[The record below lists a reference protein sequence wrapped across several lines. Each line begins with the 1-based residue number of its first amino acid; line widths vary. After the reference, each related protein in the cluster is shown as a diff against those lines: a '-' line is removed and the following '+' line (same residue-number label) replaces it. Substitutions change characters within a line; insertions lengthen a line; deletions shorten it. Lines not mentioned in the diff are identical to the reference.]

1 MRRSRRLLLALL
13 VLAAVAG
20 ACSYETK
27 DFEAL
32 FGEDFSVDQLDTAQS
47 SRIFDRN
54 GDTITDLRGEQ
65 NRTDVLYEE
74 IPEVVIN
81 AVVAIEDERF
91 WDHSG
96 VDFKAILRAARSNVN
111 SGGIS
116 QGGSTITQQYV
127 GNVFLERSDQ
137 TAGRKVEEIFM
148 ARRFEQNFSKEFILG
163 RYLNWVYFGNGAYG
177 VEAAAREYFGPPDC
191 SRQQSVDEA
200 DDRDCLK
207 ITELTVVEAA
217 TIAGLIQAPGRFN
230 PYDNYEAARDRRD
243 LVLLRMY
250 ANEYITEDEYNRAL
264 LEPIELVEDVPLLEE
279 QYPAAHF
286 VDEVKQWFLDNEAF
300 GANREER
307 TQLLFEGGL
316 TIHTTID
323 LDLQARAEAAV
334 SQVLPEIAAD
344 GRQNP
349 DAAAV
354 TLGTTAA
361 DDGHVLA
368 MVGGRDFFGEGDFAK
383 LNLATGEG
391 RQAGSSMKPIALAAA
406 LQTGIPVTSVWDAPS
421 RLTIEEPAICG
432 GRWNIRGGTGGS
444 TSLVRATRSSLNTVY
459 AQLMVAIRPE
469 TFIEWAE
476 RLGIG
481 EDRIDPV
488 CAAVLGSENVNM
500 LEMATVFST
509 FSRSGTRV
517 DPVLVTR
524 IVNPDGTLLYEHSP
538 SPTPVLSQSVAHQL
552 TWVLEGVISGGTG
565 TRAQLADGRP
575 AAGKTGTTQRNVDAT
590 FVGYTAQRTTAVWVG
605 FPQGTDSQYEMTDYF
620 NGARVQG
627 GTFPALIWKAIMDQ
641 MHDGLPVEGFP
652 DPPPSSTT
660 TTIPIAPATV
670 SVPDLVGRTVDEALF
685 AEMDSLFLQL
695 NPFEVETD
703 EVAEGQIVSQIP
715 EPGTEVPGKSVV
727 SVGVA
732 VSPLTSPV
740 PNVVGMT
747 EAVARQTLSSE
758 GFLHDVTYEVDPDP
772 GDGGAVPGA
781 VWAQNPPG
789 GTERDG
795 VDTVRLKVNPPDDG
809 GGDDGDGDG
818 DGDGD
823 DS

>member
-13 VLAAVAG
+13 VLSSIAA
-20 ACSYETK
+20 ACSYETQ

-32 FGEDFSVDQLDTAQS
+32 FGEDFSVDQLETAQS

-54 GDTITDLRGEQ
+54 GTTITDLRGEQ
-65 NRTDVLYEE
+65 NRTDILFEQV
-74 IPEVVIN
+74 PELVYN

-91 WDHSG
+91 WDHAG

-111 SGGIS
+111 AGGIS

-163 RYLNWVYFGNGAYG
+163 RYLNWIYFGNGAYG

-191 SRQQSVDEA
+191 ERQLSLEQA

-207 ITELTVVEAA
+207 VTELSIVEAA

-243 LVLLRMY
+243 LVLLRML
-250 ANEYITEDEYNRAL
+250 ANDYITEDEYNLAL
-264 LEPIELVEDVPLLEE
+264 LQRIDLVEDIPILEE

-286 VDEVKQWFLDNEAF
+286 VDEVKQWFLGNERF
-300 GANREER
+300 GENREER
-307 TQLLFEGGL
+307 ARLLFEGGL

-323 LDLQARAEAAV
+323 LELQAQAEAAV
-334 SQVLPEIAAD
+334 ATALPDIAAD

-354 TLGTTAA
+354 TIGTTAE

-368 MVGGRDFFGEGDFAK
+368 MVGGRDFFGDGDFAK
-383 LNLATGEG
+383 LNLAAGTG

-406 LQTGIPVTSVWDAPS
+406 LQTGIPVTSTWNAPTN
-421 RLTIEEPAICG
+421 LEIDNPAVCG
-432 GRWNIRGGTGGS
+432 GRWRIRGGTGGQV
-444 TSLVRATRSSLNTVY
+444 TLVRATRSSLNTVY
-459 AQLMVAIRPE
+459 AQVMERLTPPVYID
-469 TFIEWAE
+469 WAE

-481 EDRIDPV
+481 EGRLQPV

-500 LEMATVFST
+500 VEMATVFST

-517 DPVLVTR
+517 DPVLVTEV
-524 IVNPDGTLLYEHSP
+524 VNPDGTLLYEHTP
-538 SPTPVLSQSVAHQL
+538 NPIPVLSQSVAHQL
-552 TWVLEGVISGGTG
+552 TWVLEGVISNGTG
-565 TRAQLADGRP
+565 RRAQLAEGRP
-575 AAGKTGTTQRNVDAT
+575 AAGKTGTAQLNGDAT

-605 FPQGTDSQYEMTDYF
+605 FPEEVIPMSNYF
-620 NGARVQG
+620 NGCCRVEG
-627 GTFPALIWKAIMDQ
+627 GTFPALIWKGIMDQ
-641 MHDGLPVEGFP
+641 AHIGLPVQEFP
-652 DPPPSSTT
+652 APPPSSTT
-660 TTIPIAPATV
+660 TTLPQIPE
-670 SVPDLVGRTVDEALF
+670 SVLVPNLIGRTVDEGLF
-685 AEMDSLFLQL
+685 AELESTFFTL
-695 NPFEVETD
+695 NPFEVERD
-703 EVAEGQIVSQIP
+703 DVPEGQIVSQVP
-715 EPGTEVPGKSVV
+715 PAGTEAPGLTLI

-732 VSPLTSPV
+732 VAPLTSPV
-740 PNVVGMT
+740 PDVLGMS
-747 EAVARQTLSSE
+747 EAVARQSLAGD
-758 GFLHDVTYEVDPDP
+758 GFLQEVIYEDDPEP
-772 GDGGAVPGA
+772 GEEGGVPGT
-781 VWAQNPPG
+781 VWAQDPPG
-789 GTERDG
+789 GTDREG
-795 VDTVRLKVNPPDDG
+795 IDTVRIKVNPIPEPPDE
-809 GGDDGDGDG
+809 
-818 DGDGD
+818 GD